1 MLMLVIRKNRS
12 VCRQDFADG
21 LSSKSFWGIF
31 ELENAVCQNSD
42 CDDFGQKSF
51 RVDGLNNPQFITLC
65 ILNQPSPHYM

>member
-42 CDDFGQKSF
+42 CDDFGQK
-51 RVDGLNNPQFITLC
+51 RVNDFPNLANHELLQV
-65 ILNQPSPHYM
+65 